1 MKQYVRRILGRVLPR
16 RAEGQSEEEYRGMLL
31 TKGIWAMAFAL
42 AALAIVKGAM
52 AALPGSITVSS
63 SVNGQEIPIY
73 CVKTDKKQVALTF
86 EAAGGNRDIERIL
99 GILEK
104 HDIHAAFFVTG
115 GWVENYPEDVKT
127 ILAAGHD
134 AGNLSEGIK
143 NMSQLSSAGCLEDI
157 QKTHTRVQEL
167 TGYEMTLFRPPYGD
181 YDNEVISSA
190 RECGYASVM
199 WDVDTLDT

>member
-115 GWVENYPEDVKT
+115 GWVV
-127 ILAAGHD
+127 
-134 AGNLSEGIK
+134 
-143 NMSQLSSAGCLEDI
+143 
-157 QKTHTRVQEL
+157 R
-167 TGYEMTLFRPPYGD
+167 
-181 YDNEVISSA
+181 
-190 RECGYASVM
+190 
-199 WDVDTLDT
+199 